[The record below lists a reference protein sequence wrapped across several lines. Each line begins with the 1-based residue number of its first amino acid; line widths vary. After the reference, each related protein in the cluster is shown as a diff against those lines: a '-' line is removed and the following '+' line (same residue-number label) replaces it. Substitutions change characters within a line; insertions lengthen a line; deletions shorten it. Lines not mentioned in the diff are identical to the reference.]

1 MKNQSVI
8 EEVRAMEIL
17 DSRGNPTV
25 RVHVRIQGG
34 QQVSASVPS
43 GASTG
48 QYEAVEM
55 RDGDPRRY
63 HGLGV
68 LKAVQNINEVIAPRL
83 IGRNAEKQ
91 KEIDCF
97 LCELDGTSNKS
108 FLGANAILGVS
119 MAVAKA
125 GASAEKLPLYEW
137 LGGRKAVRLP
147 MPMMNI
153 LNGGKHTHGG
163 LTFQEFMI
171 VPVGAPSFREALRYG
186 AEIFHSLKILLEER
200 GCVSSVGDE
209 GGFVPSIKGPEEAC
223 ELILKAA
230 ERAGYMPGRDICL
243 ALDLAATSFLQNGLY
258 MIPELE
264 EKGKT
269 KEELEEFY
277 LQMIQKYPIV
287 SLEDGFAET
296 DWDGFREQTKQ
307 MGDHLQIVG
316 DDLFVTNSRL
326 IKQGIREKSA
336 NAVLIK
342 LNQIG
347 TVSETIKAVN
357 LCRKAGWNYVISHR
371 SGETEDSFLA
381 DFAVAMKGGQIKTG
395 SLCRGERTAKYN
407 RLLEIEEELGDRA
420 VFTNPFQSDMRI
432 SFFD

>member
-1 MKNQSVI
+1 
-8 EEVRAMEIL
+8 
-17 DSRGNPTV
+17 
-25 RVHVRIQGG
+25 
-34 QQVSASVPS
+34 
-43 GASTG
+43 
-48 QYEAVEM
+48 
-55 RDGDPRRY
+55 
-63 HGLGV
+63 
-68 LKAVQNINEVIAPRL
+68 
-83 IGRNAEKQ
+83 
-91 KEIDCF
+91 
-97 LCELDGTSNKS
+97 
-108 FLGANAILGVS
+108 
-119 MAVAKA
+119 
-125 GASAEKLPLYEW
+125 
-137 LGGRKAVRLP
+137 
-147 MPMMNI
+147 
-153 LNGGKHTHGG
+153 
-163 LTFQEFMI
+163 
-171 VPVGAPSFREALRYG
+171 
-186 AEIFHSLKILLEER
+186 
-200 GCVSSVGDE
+200 VGDE

-243 ALDLAATSFLQNGLY
+243 ALDPAATSFLQNGLY

-432 SFFD
+432 PFFD